1 MNYNLDKSSFN
12 NEPTLVD
19 KKLIIYFK
27 DYKQNRPKGFFE
39 STCTNCINFSKKNY
53 GFILLFIL
61 LSVLLYVRYIEVNKK
76 KKYIKKLVEQKKLKK
91 QKIVKIDDE

>member
-1 MNYNLDKSSFN
+1 MNNNINKLSFN
-12 NEPTLVD
+12 NEPTLID

-27 DYKQNRPKGFFE
+27 DYKQNRPKGLFE
-39 STCTNCINFSKKNY
+39 STCDNCINFSKNNY

-61 LSVLLYVRYIEVNKK
+61 LSLLLYVRYIEVNKK